1 MHFQGSFNHYYF
13 NCNEEKDCK
22 KDKNCKK
29 STHLWCDAAWKM
41 SKILV
46 KYKKSMFNMMF
57 LVKHLKLKKNTQLG
71 WFQMRFYDDI

>member
-29 STHLWCDAAWKM
+29 STQLWCDAACKM
-41 SKILV
+41 SKILL
-46 KYKKSMFNMMF
+46 KYKKY
-57 LVKHLKLKKNTQLG
+57 V
-71 WFQMRFYDDI
+71 